1 MMLHLSTFILL
12 PILSLKSSAIVF
24 KRNYQDQTSWA
35 FHQPTIR
42 YEKAKFEKTL
52 VKNLA
57 SIKIDKADDVRILS
71 LTILQLLKNFKNTF
85 AELSKIF
92 YKTDWSMFA
101 KLSMKPEE
109 IPSFR
114 YHILLLTLLLSAPKK
129 ACFNLDFNLY
139 FSFLAGVLFGS
150 TGAQNIILSMS
161 VD

>member
-1 MMLHLSTFILL
+1 MKLHLSTFILL

-71 LTILQLLKNFKNTF
+71 LTILQLLKNF
-85 AELSKIF
+85 
-92 YKTDWSMFA
+92 
-101 KLSMKPEE
+101 
-109 IPSFR
+109 
-114 YHILLLTLLLSAPKK
+114 
-129 ACFNLDFNLY
+129 
-139 FSFLAGVLFGS
+139 
-150 TGAQNIILSMS
+150 IICHMYS
-161 VD
+161 VENE